1 MHHIRYIVLLVLL
14 ALLATGAT
22 LAQTP
27 AGQTAAPMAPG
38 SNSAKYDYVIGAYD
52 LVEIQVFELQQLTRK
67 VRVAEDG
74 TISLPLL
81 GKITIGGL
89 TPQQA
94 EQHISD
100 LLREGDLVREPQVTV
115 FVEKMVSRQITIQG
129 AVKDPGPYPILG
141 QKTLLDM
148 IGEAGGLVN
157 QAGNKIIIL
166 RPFTSGGEDRIEIDA
181 ERLVFE
187 GDPLTNILLEPGDI
201 VMVPYLQQVRIYV
214 NGAVRSPGSK
224 EFPSDEQITLLQAI
238 TAAGGTTDR
247 ANERR
252 VTVIRRLPD
261 GAKQMFKLNLKRI
274 KKGRADDMV
283 LQKNDIVYVPE
294 SIF

>member
-1 MHHIRYIVLLVLL
+1 MRHTRLVALL
-14 ALLATGAT
+14 ALFLFS
-22 LAQTP
+22 
-27 AGQTAAPMAPG
+27 AAPAQNSAPVTPG
-38 SNSAKYDYVIGAYD
+38 SNSTKYDYVIGAYD

-89 TPQQA
+89 TPQEA
-94 EQHISD
+94 EQHIGD

-166 RPFTSGGEDRIEIDA
+166 RPFATGGEDRIEIDA

-187 GDPLTNILLEPGDI
+187 GDPLTNILLHPGDI

-214 NGAVRSPGSK
+214 NGAVRTPGAK
-224 EFPSDEQITLLQAI
+224 EFPSDESITLLQAI

-252 VTVIRRLPD
+252 VTVIRRLED
-261 GAKQMFKLNLKRI
+261 GTKRMFKLNLKKI

-283 LQKNDIVYVPE
+283 LEKNDIVYVPE